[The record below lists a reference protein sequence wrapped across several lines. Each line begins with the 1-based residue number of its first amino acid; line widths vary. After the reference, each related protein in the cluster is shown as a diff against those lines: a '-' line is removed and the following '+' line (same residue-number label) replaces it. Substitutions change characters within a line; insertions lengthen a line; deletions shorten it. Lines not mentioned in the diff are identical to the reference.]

1 MKPPTVARSTLDL
14 AHELELSRDLGA
26 PRIARDWLAEL
37 VADELEAETLE
48 TARLLASELVTNA
61 VVHGKGAITVRAQMR
76 SSSLFVEVV
85 DEGQGFRW
93 VLPQD
98 NLGGSGGWGLSI
110 VAAESDRWGTRPG
123 RTQVWFE
130 LDH

>member
-1 MKPPTVARSTLDL
+1 MDL
-14 AHELELSRDLGA
+14 AHEIELSRDLGA

-37 VADELEAETLE
+37 LADELEAETLE

-61 VVHGKGAITVRAQMR
+61 VVHGKGAITVRAQVH

-85 DEGQGFRW
+85 DEGHGFRW
-93 VLPQD
+93 VLPED
-98 NLGGSGGWGLSI
+98 NLGRGGGWGLSI

-130 LDH
+130 LTN